1 MVPDVRCIS
10 HARLP
15 TQVDDLLGEPA
26 IGRLAEL
33 QPRVCRLALTAS
45 GFGPAGRTLPLPMRT
60 SVLGYARVSTSEQSV
75 EAQETAIRDECKRRG
90 WQLLDVIVDHAHSGD
105 TLDRPGLR
113 TALSRIARGDAAG
126 LVSARLDRVSR
137 STIDLGDL
145 LVWFKDRRAM
155 LVALDLGIDTSTASG
170 RLVATVIGAVAEWER
185 DTIAARTREGLAV
198 IRAQGRPIGRPAVA
212 DNPELAARIRSMHDA
227 GMSLRT
233 IAKQLNTEGVPT
245 LRGAAQWRPSSV
257 QTAVGYRRPPVQR
270 RRLDLPLA

>member
-1 MVPDVRCIS
+1 
-10 HARLP
+10 
-15 TQVDDLLGEPA
+15 
-26 IGRLAEL
+26 
-33 QPRVCRLALTAS
+33 
-45 GFGPAGRTLPLPMRT
+45 MRT